1 MSMTQPAHPGEILR
15 HDVLE
20 PLGISISKA
29 AVALGVSRK
38 TLSKVCNARG
48 SITPELAVR
57 LEMAFGKPSAAHWLR
72 LQAAYDLYRTNLRR
86 RELGVQPLA
95 A

>member
-1 MSMTQPAHPGEILR
+1 MSMHDPAHPGEILR

-20 PLGISISKA
+20 PLGISISRA
-29 AVALGVSRK
+29 AAALGVSRK

-48 SITPELAVR
+48 AITPELAVR

-72 LQAAYDLYRTNLRR
+72 LQAAYDLHRANQRR
-86 RELGVQPLA
+86 QEMEVQSLA